1 MQWPYFQLR
10 RSLQNL
16 SLKEKETELRYLYHF
31 SLTKRINAFFLE
43 VTVNV
48 QQIQEYIKIWDPFRD
63 MWEVDKEMFIER
75 YERQNPNADMFDSNI
90 GRYSEVAN
98 NVQMQETVTA
108 VHFIVVNSV
117 DLKKEIIEHCIQWQE
132 KLCKLL
138 YKLTSER
145 VNYIYDYMKENGEA

>member
-1 MQWPYFQLR
+1 M
-10 RSLQNL
+10 
-16 SLKEKETELRYLYHF
+16 
-31 SLTKRINAFFLE
+31 
-43 VTVNV
+43 TVNV